1 MANLT
6 NVEMS
11 EMFKQTKM
19 RVITTLAVLITAAP
33 VYAACPVKNIIFA
46 CTTTNNKVLEVC
58 NAGKAIDYSFGKK
71 GAKSEL
77 AFSAPRSAVTTNQW
91 QGIGR
96 NMYYSVLIPNGT
108 DTVYEVFSNVD
119 KFGEQTAFGIYV
131 SVNGKQVAT
140 VECKPNTVTDNIEGV
155 NLRQADADS
164 IE

>member
-1 MANLT
+1 
-6 NVEMS
+6 
-11 EMFKQTKM
+11 MFKQAQTKM
-19 RVITTLAVLITAAP
+19 PVITTLAVLITAAP
-33 VYAACPVKNIIFA
+33 VYAACPVKSIIFA

-58 NAGKAIDYSFGKK
+58 NAGKTIDYSFGKK
-71 GAKSEL
+71 GANPEL
-77 AFSAPRSAVTTNQW
+77 AFSTPRSAVTTNQW

-119 KFGEQTAFGIYV
+119 KFEEQTAFGIYV
-131 SVNGKQVAT
+131 FVNRKRVAT

-155 NLRQADADS
+155 NLRQADADP